1 MRKKLLSV
9 LLVGSLLSTGLLAG
23 CGKQEVS
30 TSSEPKETNVSSEVA
45 TTTTEAQKE
54 ELEPYT
60 VTWWFGGDESK
71 DHDMVMEK
79 VNERLAELLPNTE
92 LEIVMV
98 ASAEVQDRWSKAMA
112 TGEKID
118 LIWSCNW
125 SASGVNPYTAVEQ
138 EALLPMTDW
147 LEQYGQEMIEGIGGD
162 RVMELH
168 RYNDGEFYFFPS
180 YQGLAAKRS
189 GAYLREDVVALMP
202 DGWLEKAQETAFEHT
217 GYTVEDLNARFDL
230 LEEYMEV
237 AEANDMLGLGLNTN
251 NWEAYLVN
259 GIGITHNIEWLG
271 VVEEDGVFTVYN
283 RFLDDVHQVYNK
295 RMQEWYEKGWIRE
308 DIASAEIQNNDT
320 YCLQVKG
327 AVETDWLEVEK
338 TRRVGQGFTWETTGF
353 LLNPLTKMSHG
364 FNTGTVM
371 CYTSENPDRAMQ
383 VLSLVNTDPE
393 LYNLIVFGIEGTH
406 YLTNAD
412 GTITR
417 PASDARTYAGISNWK
432 VGNCVNSLIEAG
444 SDINTYKNKLQQDKE
459 GGVNILANFIL
470 DNSEIATE
478 AANISAV
485 YAEYG
490 DWLTI
495 AENDFDYSTLE
506 SKLKEAGWD
515 KWQEAVVAQIEE
527 FVSSRNLGTV
537 VVAE

>member
-364 FNTGTVM
+364 FNT
-371 CYTSENPDRAMQ
+371 SR
-383 VLSLVNTDPE
+383 
-393 LYNLIVFGIEGTH
+393 
-406 YLTNAD
+406 
-412 GTITR
+412 
-417 PASDARTYAGISNWK
+417 
-432 VGNCVNSLIEAG
+432 
-444 SDINTYKNKLQQDKE
+444 
-459 GGVNILANFIL
+459 L
-470 DNSEIATE
+470 D
-478 AANISAV
+478 
-485 YAEYG
+485 
-490 DWLTI
+490 
-495 AENDFDYSTLE
+495 
-506 SKLKEAGWD
+506 
-515 KWQEAVVAQIEE
+515 
-527 FVSSRNLGTV
+527 
-537 VVAE
+537 